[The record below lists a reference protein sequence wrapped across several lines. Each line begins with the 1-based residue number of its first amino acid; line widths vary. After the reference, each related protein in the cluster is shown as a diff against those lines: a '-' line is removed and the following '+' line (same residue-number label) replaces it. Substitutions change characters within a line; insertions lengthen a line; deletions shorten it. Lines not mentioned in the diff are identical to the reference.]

1 MPENF
6 RVLVSDS
13 LSQQGLEVLRHH
25 APRIQFDVKTGL
37 DPAALAAIIGPY
49 HALLVRSSTKVT
61 KALIEYASSLKVI
74 GRAGVGVDN
83 VDLEAATRRGIVVM
97 NSPSGNSV
105 TTAEH
110 SISMMMALARHI
122 PNADA
127 SLRAGRW
134 ERGKFTGAEICNKT
148 LGVIGLG
155 NIGRIVADRAMGLK
169 MKVIGFDPILTAEAA
184 ARIGVELVSLEELYD
199 RADFI
204 TVHTPLTDD
213 TRGMVGAAA
222 FARMK
227 KGVRIIN
234 CARGGIVD
242 ESALAEALRSGKV
255 AGAALDVFVEE
266 PPPAN
271 HPLLKLD
278 SVIVTPHLGAA
289 TDEAQVQVAVDIAHQ
304 VVDFLLEGV
313 VRNAVNIPA
322 LSPQEVEA
330 LGPHLMLAEKLGRL
344 AAQLITEAPSQVTV
358 GLGGEAAGLNAAPVS
373 AAALKGLLSGFL
385 EQELNYVNAPFIA
398 RERGIHVTETRSRET
413 TDYVNTLWLSVRTP
427 SGSHEVAGAVLGNHA
442 MRLIRIDGYRV
453 EAVPEG
459 YFLML
464 HNRDVPG
471 VVGAVGTVLGQAGIN
486 IAGLELG
493 RDRIGGTALSLVEVD
508 EAVPAAILE
517 KLKTFPAITAA
528 ALLKL

>member
-1 MPENF
+1 MPETF
-6 RVLVSDS
+6 RVLLSDS
-13 LSQQGLEVLRHH
+13 LAPQGMEVLRRHS
-25 APRIQFDVKTGL
+25 PRIQFDSKTGL
-37 DPAALAAIIGPY
+37 KPSELAAAIEPY
-49 HALLVRSSTKVT
+49 DALVIRSSTRVT
-61 KALIEYASSLKVI
+61 REIIDSAKALKVI

-110 SISMMMALARHI
+110 AISMMMALARHI
-122 PNADA
+122 PAADA

-134 ERGKFTGAEICNKT
+134 ERGKFTGTEVCNKT

-155 NIGRIVADRAMGLK
+155 NIGRIVADRAIGLK
-169 MKVIGFDPILTAEAA
+169 MKVIGFDPFFTAEAA
-184 ARIGVELVSLEELYD
+184 ARVGVELASLEQIFE

-222 FARMK
+222 FAKMK

-242 ESALAEALRSGKV
+242 EAALAQALGSGKV

-266 PPPAN
+266 PPPAD
-271 HPLLKLD
+271 HPLLKLGN
-278 SVIVTPHLGAA
+278 VIVTPHLGAA
-289 TDEAQVQVAVDIAHQ
+289 TDEAQVQVAVDIAQ
-304 VVDFLLEGV
+304 QIVDFLLGGV
-313 VRNAVNIPA
+313 ARHAVNIPA
-322 LSPQEVEA
+322 LSPHELEV
-330 LGPHLMLAEKLGRL
+330 LGPHLRLVEKLGKL
-344 AAQLITEAPSQVTV
+344 AAQLIAEAPLEVTI
-358 GLGGEAAGLNAAPVS
+358 GLGGDAASLNPEPIS

-385 EQELNYVNAPFIA
+385 DRELNYVNAPFIA
-398 RERGIHVTETRSRET
+398 RERGIRVTETRSREA
-413 TDYVNTLWLSVRTP
+413 TDYVNTVFLGVRTA
-427 SGSHEVAGAVLGNHA
+427 SGAHEVAGTVLGNRA

-471 VVGAVGTVLGQAGIN
+471 VIGAVGTMLGQAGIN
-486 IAGLELG
+486 IGGFELG
-493 RDRIGGTALSLVEVD
+493 RDRVGGMALSLVEVD
-508 EAVPAAILE
+508 EPVPPAVLD
-517 KLKTFPAITAA
+517 KLKTIAGITAA
-528 ALLKL
+528 SLLKL